1 MKGCGLE
8 ITVAQDG
15 LIGIRFDCPL
25 QLLDLKAFFLGVQYI
40 EKTLFIKLAAIQ
52 NLLVTG
58 PVDVQEYFW
67 HLCHL
72 KWHNLLLLVIDFFW
86 QQVSFVQIKMD

>member
-25 QLLDLKAFFLGVQYI
+25 QLLDLKANYLPKPSSKPVLVEWKTYSADSIVEIAPVQ
-40 EKTLFIKLAAIQ
+40 
-52 NLLVTG
+52 
-58 PVDVQEYFW
+58 
-67 HLCHL
+67 
-72 KWHNLLLLVIDFFW
+72 
-86 QQVSFVQIKMD
+86 